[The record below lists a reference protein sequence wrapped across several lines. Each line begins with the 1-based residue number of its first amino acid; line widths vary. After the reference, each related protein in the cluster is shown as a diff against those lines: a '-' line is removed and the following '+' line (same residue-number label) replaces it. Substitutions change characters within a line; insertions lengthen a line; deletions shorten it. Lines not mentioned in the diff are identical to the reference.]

1 MQGVEEGLS
10 CSLNESGMPFNSEV
24 LDKWRSVKQKGFCNE
39 ISLHLTDC
47 NIVLERS
54 VSTVVTVEFK
64 LFIISRMYSVLWV
77 TVIIPLR
84 FAKPVETFLSVG
96 NSELIL

>member
-10 CSLNESGMPFNSEV
+10 CSLNESGMPFNCKV
-24 LDKWRSVKQKGFCNE
+24 LDKWRSVKRKGFCSE
-39 ISLHLTDC
+39 ISLHLTDR
-47 NIVLERS
+47 NTVLEGS

-64 LFIISRMYSVLWV
+64 LFTISWMYSVLWV
-77 TVIIPLR
+77 TVIIPLC
-84 FAKPVETFLSVG
+84 FAKPVETSLSVG